1 MGLKRSYAT
10 SAEDG
15 KVRVNF
21 TKAAGT
27 KADYI
32 GGAKN
37 ASVNVPASVTSGLGN
52 LGERISDTRNVIE
65 LLMGSEKSYAA
76 NAKGGKKR
84 VASTREERGRTA

>member
-1 MGLKRSYAT
+1 MRVSLAKT
-10 SAEDG
+10 VVAE
-15 KVRVNF
+15 
-21 TKAAGT
+21 TE
-27 KADYI
+27 YS

-37 ASVNVPASVTSGLGN
+37 VRMNMPASVTSRLEN
-52 LGERISDTRNVIE
+52 LGEETSDTRNVIE